1 MSKTNIEQVILRL
14 ENYLE
19 CWKQYNTFMS
29 TARTKKFSPEDENQ
43 FLELKSVLTQEL
55 EFILSAIDCGAVT
68 REEVHSLIAS
78 SPSLRFLSELNE
90 NALRGIENQWHK
102 LFVSLQSILGQL
114 KVAQSANTSKGLMQ
128 SWFGRKAA

>member
-1 MSKTNIEQVILRL
+1 MSKTNIEQVIIRL

-19 CWKQYNTFMS
+19 CWKQYNAFMS
-29 TARTKKFSPEDENQ
+29 TSRTKKFTPEDENQ
-43 FLELKSVLTQEL
+43 FLELKSVLTQDL

-68 REEVHSLIAS
+68 REDVHGLIAS
-78 SPSLRFLSELNE
+78 GPSLRFLSELNE
-90 NALRGIENQWHK
+90 NALRNIENQWHK

-114 KVAQSANTSKGLMQ
+114 KVAQTATTSKGIMQ

>member
-1 MSKTNIEQVILRL
+1 MSKTNVEQVIIRL

-29 TARTKKFSPEDENQ
+29 TARTKKFTPEDENQ
-43 FLELKSVLTQEL
+43 FLELKSVLTQDL

-68 REEVHSLIAS
+68 REDVHSLIAS
-78 SPSLRFLSELNE
+78 GPSLRFLSELNE
-90 NALRGIENQWHK
+90 NHIRNVENQWHK

-114 KVAQSANTSKGLMQ
+114 KVAQNATTSKGFMQ
-128 SWFGRKAA
+128 SWFGKKAA

>member
-1 MSKTNIEQVILRL
+1 MSKTNVEQVILRL

-55 EFILSAIDCGAVT
+55 ELILSAIDCGAVT
-68 REEVHSLIAS
+68 REDVHNLIAGG
-78 SPSLRFLSELNE
+78 PSLRFLSELNE
-90 NALRGIENQWHK
+90 NALRNVENQWHK
-102 LFVSLQSILGQL
+102 LFISLQSILGQL
-114 KVAQSANTSKGLMQ
+114 KVAQTANTSKSFMQ
-128 SWFGRKAA
+128 SWFGKKAA